1 MVLMIMRYSFFIAFT
16 FCYLISFGQENEKI
30 VSNHNNQVDGF
41 IEGKKDEY
49 SKDSL
54 NNLDITFIDKIDQ
67 DWLDWLYNLSSFDS
81 IHNSVKKQELKQVDF
96 NTLPTDTLKSRLA
109 YLDSKSPFN
118 IEYNPGLES
127 VIKSYLKNRR
137 PLIEKMIALSAMYF
151 PMFEEYLDKY
161 NMPLEVKYL
170 AVVESALRPNAKSR
184 VGATGLWQF
193 MYGTGKMFDLKISS
207 YVDERSDP
215 LKSTEAACKYL
226 SKLYEIFGDW
236 DLALAAYNSGPGN
249 VSKAIRRSGGY
260 KNYWNIRPFL
270 PRETAGYLPSFLAT
284 MYYFEYAE
292 LHGFSKDKVE
302 YSFFETDTVKVK
314 SMIGFSHVS
323 KILNVSENDL
333 KFLNPSYKLGIIPSV
348 KDRDYY
354 LRLPVKSIGKFIEN
368 EQNIY
373 KLANESFNNREKPL
387 PKYYEMDSRV
397 RYTVR
402 NGDYLGKIANKF
414 GVRVS
419 EIKKWNGLKSDNLRI
434 GQRLTLYARSF

>member
-1 MVLMIMRYSFFIAFT
+1 MVLMIMRDSFFIAFT

-41 IEGKKDEY
+41 IEVKKDEY
-49 SKDSL
+49 GKDSF
-54 NNLDITFIDKIDQ
+54 NKADSTFIVKIDQ
-67 DWLDWLYNLSSFDS
+67 EWLDWLYNLSSLDS

-96 NTLPTDTLKSRLA
+96 NTLTTDTLKSRLA
-109 YLDSKSPFN
+109 YLNSKSPFN

-161 NMPLEVKYL
+161 NMPLEIKYL

-270 PRETAGYLPSFLAT
+270 PGNCGLLAFFLAT

-354 LRLPVKSIGKFIEN
+354 LRLPVKLIGKFIEN

-419 EIKKWNGLKSDNLRI
+419 EIKKWNGLKSDHLRI
-434 GQRLTLYARSF
+434 GQRLTLYPRSF

>member
-1 MVLMIMRYSFFIAFT
+1 MVLMIMRYSFFIAFA
-16 FCYLISFGQENEKI
+16 FFYLISFGQENEKI

-41 IEGKKDEY
+41 IEVKKDEY
-49 SKDSL
+49 GKDSF
-54 NNLDITFIDKIDQ
+54 NKVDSAFIVKIDQ
-67 DWLDWLYNLSSFDS
+67 EWLDWLYNLSSLDS

-96 NTLPTDTLKSRLA
+96 NTLTTDTLKSRLA
-109 YLDSKSPFN
+109 YLNSKSPFN

-161 NMPLEVKYL
+161 NMPLEIKYL
-170 AVVESALRPNAKSR
+170 AVVESALRPSAKSR

-302 YSFFETDTVKVK
+302 YSFFETDTVNVK

-333 KFLNPSYKLGIIPSV
+333 KFQIHPIN
-348 KDRDYY
+348 
-354 LRLPVKSIGKFIEN
+354 
-368 EQNIY
+368 
-373 KLANESFNNREKPL
+373 
-387 PKYYEMDSRV
+387 
-397 RYTVR
+397 
-402 NGDYLGKIANKF
+402 
-414 GVRVS
+414 
-419 EIKKWNGLKSDNLRI
+419 
-434 GQRLTLYARSF
+434 

>member
-1 MVLMIMRYSFFIAFT
+1 MISRYFVLIPLVLF
-16 FCYLISFGQENEKI
+16 YLIGFGQQKKE
-30 VSNHNNQVDGF
+30 VTSNQNNQINDF
-41 IEGKKDEY
+41 LENRNDEY
-49 SKDSL
+49 GNDSL
-54 NNLDITFIDKIDQ
+54 NTVNSNYVDKIDE
-67 DWLDWLYNLSSFDS
+67 DWMNLIYSFSSYDS
-81 IHNSVKKQELKQVDF
+81 IHKSGKKPESKQIDF
-96 NTLPTDTLKSRLA
+96 NNFPTDTLKSRLA

-137 PLIEKMIALSAMYF
+137 PLIEKMITLSALYF

-161 NMPLEVKYL
+161 NMPLEIKYL

-323 KILNVSENDL
+323 KFLNVSERDL

-373 KLANESFNNREKPL
+373 KFANVSFNNREKPL
-387 PKYYEMDSRV
+387 PKYYEMDFRV

-434 GQRLTLYARSF
+434 GQRLTLYPRSF

>member
-1 MVLMIMRYSFFIAFT
+1 MKRYSFFIAFV
-16 FCYLISFGQENEKI
+16 FYYLIGFSQQKEEI
-30 VSNHNNQVDGF
+30 TSNQNNQFDGF
-41 IEGKKDEY
+41 IEIENDKHDNKSLIEV
-49 SKDSL
+49 DS
-54 NNLDITFIDKIDQ
+54 TFVDKIDEK
-67 DWLDWLYNLSSFDS
+67 WIGWLYDASSFDS
-81 IHNSVKKQELKQVDF
+81 IHNSVRNQELQQVDF
-96 NTLPTDTLKSRLA
+96 NSLPTDTLKSRLA

-127 VIKSYLKNRR
+127 VIKSYLKKRR
-137 PLIEKMIALSAMYF
+137 PLIEKMIALSALYF
-151 PMFEEYLDKY
+151 PMFEEHLDKY
-161 NMPLEVKYL
+161 NMPLEIKYL
-170 AVVESALRPNAKSR
+170 AVVESALMPNAKSR

-193 MYGTGKMFDLKISS
+193 MYGTGKMYDLRISS

-226 SKLYEIFGDW
+226 SKLYEIFEDW

-249 VSKAIRRSGGY
+249 VTKAIRRSGGY

-292 LHGFSKDKVE
+292 LHGFSKNKTK
-302 YSFFETDTVKVK
+302 YRFYETDTVKVK
-314 SMIGFSHVS
+314 SMIGFNHISEF
-323 KILNVSENDL
+323 LNVSENDL
-333 KFLNPSYKLGIIPSV
+333 KRLNPSYKLGIIPSI

-354 LRLPVKSIGKFIEN
+354 VRLPLKSIGKFIDN

-373 KLANESFNNREKPL
+373 QFANESFNNREKPL

-397 RYTVR
+397 RYSVR

-419 EIKKWNGLKSDNLRI
+419 EIKRWNGLKSDNLKI
-434 GQRLTLYARSF
+434 GQRLIIYPRSI